1 MRLRRLATVT
11 MAVASLVLPSA
22 APALAASSP
31 GYALLKTTNHVVI
44 RWNPCVPIRYKVNLT
59 HAPRGSMAEV
69 KKAIALLHKAT
80 GMTFVYEG
88 QTGVIPQGNY
98 GLKST
103 PGHWPVMTIAW
114 AAPGKGKGTS
124 NALVTRDVGVGG
136 VFYNQW
142 LDAQGNLHPLQV
154 VSAMVVMNDQ
164 YNKSYKVGF
173 GAGRTQGAALLH
185 ELGHAVGLQH
195 VNDTGQ
201 LMYPVILARAKAA
214 YGKGDLAGLAK
225 VGRKAGCINPRPFN
239 P

>member
-1 MRLRRLATVT
+1 MRLRRLAPVT

-164 YNKSYKVGF
+164 YNTSYKVGF